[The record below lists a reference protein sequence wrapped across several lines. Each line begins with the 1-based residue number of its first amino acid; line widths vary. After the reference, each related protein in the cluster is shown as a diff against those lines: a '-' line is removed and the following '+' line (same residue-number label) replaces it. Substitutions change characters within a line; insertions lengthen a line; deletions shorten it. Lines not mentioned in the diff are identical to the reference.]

1 MITDICPLCGKD
13 SLCRPAAK
21 GINGFKSY
29 YCRTYQAEFLLG
41 DEILNMDN
49 DEETKE
55 KLLDLVAEQLVQKPY
70 CIVEGRKIE
79 WAFLYKQDY
88 VLPDNSPPFFINL
101 ADRIT
106 NYPNTVLEKVNRG
119 LLNLSYYYPHYG
131 DLIEID
137 RENQRLIFERNDNN
151 SHGRYGLVDFYEEL
165 GYFKSV
171 RMLSSKEYT
180 MTALG
185 WQKIEELKKDELT
198 LKQGF
203 IAMKFGDDTK
213 FIREAFRKAIRES
226 GYSERFIDEKE
237 HNNQIVPEILFEI
250 ERSKFMVVDITFP
263 NYGAYYE
270 AGYGQALG
278 KEVIICC
285 RKEEFDSLEKKP
297 HFDIAQKSMIVWTDT
312 DDLVARLKRRIEATV
327 TK

>member
-1 MITDICPLCGKD
+1 MTGYICPLCGKD
-13 SLCRPAAK
+13 SICHREFT
-21 GINGFKSY
+21 GSINYCFY
-29 YCRTYQAEFLLG
+29 YCDTYHVQFHLSEGITGGKVDAE
-41 DEILNMDN
+41 
-49 DEETKE
+49 TRE
-55 KLLDLVAEQLVQKPY
+55 KLLNLVTEQLIHNPTKGFTVLGLLHFFYDPGYQM
-70 CIVEGRKIE
+70 
-79 WAFLYKQDY
+79 QDSDSAY
-88 VLPDNSPPFFINL
+88 YINL
-101 ADRIT
+101 ADRIN
-106 NYPNTVLEKVNRG
+106 NYPNNTIDIVNRG
-119 LLNLSYYYPHYG
+119 LLNLSYFHPKYG
-131 DLIEID
+131 D
-137 RENQRLIFERNDNN
+137 IFEMGANYSRLLFQ
-151 SHGRYGLVDFYEEL
+151 SPKKSFHGIKDFYEEL
-165 GYFKSV
+165 SYITKAIIGEDRYV
-171 RMLSSKEYT
+171 L
-180 MTALG
+180 TAKA
-185 WQKIEELKKDELT
+185 WQKIDELRKKE
-198 LKQGF
+198 LVIKQAF
-203 IAMKFGDDTK
+203 IAMQFGEKTM

-285 RKEEFDSLEKKP
+285 RKEEFESLEKKP